1 ATALTEYVRGE
12 VWLVSLGAGRPGEPA
27 KNRPA
32 VIVSSTVLNTGR
44 PRDLVAIVPISASL
58 APSAL
63 RPEVPVSAGVKRAS
77 TAVCGA
83 VRALASGRLLKRLG
97 ALDAAT
103 LAQVSD
109 ALGVIL
115 ETAPVDRAR

>member
-1 ATALTEYVRGE
+1 
-12 VWLVSLGAGRPGEPA
+12 
-27 KNRPA
+27 
-32 VIVSSTVLNTGR
+32 
-44 PRDLVAIVPISASL
+44 
-58 APSAL
+58 
-63 RPEVPVSAGVKRAS
+63 
-77 TAVCGA
+77 